1 MLPRVLINLNTEG
14 GMNKQINDTLIA
26 VIKLS
31 CDVRRTC
38 ELLASISP
46 SGGNVWRY
54 EAGKLK
60 EAEDR
65 LRTLT
70 SLN

>member
-1 MLPRVLINLNTEG
+1 MD
-14 GMNKQINDTLIA
+14 KQINDTLIA

-38 ELLASISP
+38 ELLAALSP
-46 SGGNVWRY
+46 STGNVWEY
-54 EAGKLK
+54 EARKLK
-60 EAEDR
+60 AAEDN
-65 LRTLT
+65 LRNLI

>member
-1 MLPRVLINLNTEG
+1 MD
-14 GMNKQINDTLIA
+14 KQINDTLSA
-26 VIKLS
+26 VIKLAG
-31 CDVRRTC
+31 DVRRTC
-38 ELLASISP
+38 ELLASISQ
-46 SGGNVWRY
+46 SEENVWRY

>member
-1 MLPRVLINLNTEG
+1 MD
-14 GMNKQINDTLIA
+14 KQINDTLSA
-26 VIKLS
+26 VIKLAG
-31 CDVRRTC
+31 DVRRTC
-38 ELLASISP
+38 EFLASISR
-46 SGGNVWRY
+46 SSENVWRY

-70 SLN
+70 SHN